1 MAFNQN
7 IFNYLNEDSI
17 LEKEPLK
24 KLSEDR
30 ELYANIH
37 DGYFE
42 PMDTYREYLNMNKL
56 WNEGNAPWT
65 TPDVVRK
72 N

>member
-56 WNEGNAPWT
+56 WNEGNAPWIT
-65 TPDVVRK
+65 SDVVRK

>member
-7 IFNYLNEDSI
+7 IFNYLDENSI

-24 KLSEDR
+24 NLSEDG
-30 ELYANIH
+30 ELFANIH

-42 PMDTYREYLNMNKL
+42 PIDTYREYLNMNKL
-56 WNEGNAPWT
+56 WNEGSPPWT
-65 TPDVVRK
+65 NIDLE